1 MIVESRLQPRP
12 VPGDTLRP
20 RLTVPVKP
28 KDGLRTMGDCAV
40 EEASTVTD
48 SELAAKVKSRT
59 V

>member
-1 MIVESRLQPRP
+1 LQPRP